1 MSFEYG
7 SPKAI
12 QKEGLGVSGKV
23 EHFSRVSSV
32 ADENVS
38 LVESIIVEH
47 DSKQR
52 EALIGSLNTMLNE
65 IGVPE
70 TYLED
75 IDEEQRHQVHMV
87 VVRYLDAVVALDTEA
102 KVRCKKELMQILG

>member
-1 MSFEYG
+1 
-7 SPKAI
+7 
-12 QKEGLGVSGKV
+12 
-23 EHFSRVSSV
+23 
-32 ADENVS
+32 
-38 LVESIIVEH
+38 
-47 DSKQR
+47 
-52 EALIGSLNTMLNE
+52 MLNE